1 MINSPI
7 APATNPLNSPIEG
20 QRKLRQVVYARLK
33 QAIVEG
39 QLAPGEHLVEDKIAE
54 RLGVSRN
61 PVREALHRLEQEQ
74 LAAASAK
81 GLVVSSISRTSIE
94 EIYAIRAVLEALG
107 CRLASKKIT
116 PEEKKQLRQIL
127 ARSKEC
133 VALNDIPG
141 LTACDI
147 EFHDALIAASRNQT
161 MKKVLDQLRD
171 SVRRLRI
178 ISTGLPGRPKQLLSD
193 HTAIANAVFDGN
205 GARAQKLV
213 HDHILQAARVLLA
226 NVKDEIR

>member
-1 MINSPI
+1 MLSSPI
-7 APATNPLNSPIEG
+7 GSSQNPLNSPIEG

-33 QAIVEG
+33 QAIIEG
-39 QLAPGEHLVEDKIAE
+39 QLVPGEHLVENKIAE
-54 RLGVSRN
+54 GLGVSRN

-74 LAAASAK
+74 LVAASAK

-127 ARSKEC
+127 ARSRAC
-133 VALNDIPG
+133 VASNDIPG

-147 EFHDALIAASRNQT
+147 EFHDALIAASRNET
-161 MKKVLDQLRD
+161 LKKVLDQLRD

-178 ISTGLPGRPKQLLSD
+178 VSTSLPGRPKQVLSD
-193 HTAIANAVFDGN
+193 HTAIANAVFDGD

-213 HDHILQAARVLLA
+213 HAHILQAAQILLA
-226 NVKDEIR
+226 NLKGEME